1 MNRYYE
7 ILGLAPGASPSE
19 VKQAYRALAKTW
31 HPDQF
36 GGNPAL
42 QRQAEEKLK
51 AINEA
56 YRHLKDYQPRS
67 PSPPTTSAA
76 HSASAR
82 PTSRPT
88 VSTKSTNAEF
98 WYHRGAENA
107 SSGRYKEALED
118 FSMAIR
124 LNPSYVEAFRY
135 RGFVHSML
143 GFELGAESDL
153 RQAKT
158 LELEQ
163 RVTGD
168 RPSTHR
174 DRAPVQ
180 TPTPSTA
187 PKQQPA
193 QPTRSTPPKPS
204 SWEWIQTLPAH
215 TDAVTGIAVSR
226 DNKFLVSG
234 SRDATVRFW
243 NLKTATVFHTLAK
256 HQAPITAIAL
266 SLDGQLLA
274 TGGDDY
280 TIKLWDLQLGNHLRS
295 WTGHTG
301 AINALAFSPD
311 KHILISG
318 SHDGTIRFWHLRAPH
333 SKPVIQHHN
342 SPVRAI
348 AISRDGH
355 LAMSGSDDRI
365 LTLYQ
370 TRTGEV
376 LRSLAGHPAAINSL
390 AVSSNGKLF
399 ATGGSDGTIAIWADS
414 AVVSGHLERIWVAH
428 IGVVRSLVFSP
439 DSRVLA
445 SGGADGKIFLWNPL
459 NGDRLATLVG
469 HSDSIQA
476 LAFSSTGRTIFS
488 GSADGAIALW
498 QPSQRE

>member
-7 ILGLAPGASPSE
+7 ILGLAPGASPAD

-36 GGNPAL
+36 AGNPAL

-56 YRHLKDYQPRS
+56 YHHLKDYQPRS
-67 PSPPTTSAA
+67 SSNQSTRTSRPPSG
-76 HSASAR
+76 HAS
-82 PTSRPT
+82 PRPT

-107 SSGRYKEALED
+107 SAGRYKEALED
-118 FSMAIR
+118 LSMAIR
-124 LNPSYVEAFRY
+124 LNPRYVEAFRY

-153 RQAKT
+153 QQAKT

-163 RVTGD
+163 RLTGD
-168 RPSTHR
+168 RATT
-174 DRAPVQ
+174 Q
-180 TPTPSTA
+180 TPTPQHVHR
-187 PKQQPA
+187 QQPA
-193 QPTRSTPPKPS
+193 QPTNPTPPRAS
-204 SWEWIQTLPAH
+204 SWACIQTLPGH
-215 TDAVTGIAVSR
+215 TDSVTGIVVSR

-274 TGGDDY
+274 TSGDDY

-311 KHILISG
+311 KYILISG
-318 SHDGTIRFWHLRAPH
+318 SHDGTTRFWHLRAPH

-355 LAMSGSDDRI
+355 LAMSGGDDRI

-376 LRSLAGHPAAINSL
+376 LRSLIGHPAAINSL
-390 AVSSNGKLF
+390 AVSPNGKLF

-414 AVVSGHLERIWVAH
+414 AVVSGNLERIWVAH
-428 IGVVRSLVFSP
+428 VGAVRSLVFSP
-439 DSRVLA
+439 DGRLLA
-445 SGGADGKIFLWNPL
+445 SGGADGKTFLWNPL
-459 NGDRLATLVG
+459 NGDRLAALVG

-476 LAFSSTGRTIFS
+476 LAFSSTGRTLFS

-498 QPSQRE
+498 QPT